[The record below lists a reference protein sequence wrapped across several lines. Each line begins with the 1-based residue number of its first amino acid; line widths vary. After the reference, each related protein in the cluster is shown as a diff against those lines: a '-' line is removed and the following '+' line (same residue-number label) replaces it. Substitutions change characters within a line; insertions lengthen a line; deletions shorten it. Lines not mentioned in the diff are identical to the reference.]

1 MEYEVLRVS
10 SQYPADIKSFDFY
23 PIRYMTKSKQKS
35 LTQEEIDDD
44 ILCCVP
50 RLLRDF
56 KRVRDDV
63 ALRKKEAKA
72 IEFTV
77 VKTSWNSFCKDP
89 GKALTGTLETAMLEM
104 DKTLCEAY
112 ILANLHICRLC
123 EDRLVVPKLNQEFF
137 YSCLSA
143 VSSSDRQKKEIVDS
157 DLRTSVALYETWRPR
172 DLRKPDSK
180 HLSSGLHQNASL
192 QMATNA
198 QNMVQMTFY
207 GRFSRYLRHRYH
219 LTKKEAYDKLSLIL
233 SQDPYRGDDEIVTRY
248 NAIVPRGNL
257 SSKPELCMPLLH
269 KFAKYAEVENA
280 KLTERVV
287 DKTLDERAKLVRLF
301 SLLPHKGGFGA
312 SHVKICGN
320 GLFGLLKRSGCD
332 VKENDFKRDQDD
344 WWKRLFAIEKF
355 ETETRRFAGEILTDG
370 VGVSIV
376 LKKPKNIP
384 EDDGNHTKKGKKE
397 RKAADIESFDISYYD
412 QVWGLDPG
420 RRDLF
425 VATDVE
431 HTSMHCSSKEF
442 YHDAK
447 YKESVRK
454 NRRWT
459 DKDAFVTSSIR
470 GMPSKKTAM
479 LSTLKRYVDYLLPKL
494 ETLLIFYA
502 RRRIR
507 SLKFKRFIYCQK
519 KLHSLCKRLTERS
532 GKRTIVGFGD
542 WSNQNNGTIKKCQS
556 GPVKR
561 LEKELKRYCRVV
573 SIDEYRTSKTCNS
586 CHGDLSNAR
595 KSIIGKDFKL
605 HHTKIHGVLHCR
617 NSECENM
624 TVNRDVNA
632 SKNIR
637 DLLIKAAMGED
648 RPDAFRRGPRQ

>member
-1 MEYEVLRVS
+1 
-10 SQYPADIKSFDFY
+10 
-23 PIRYMTKSKQKS
+23 MTKAKQKS

-63 ALRKKEAKA
+63 AVRKKEAKA
-72 IEFTV
+72 FEFTI

-89 GKALTGTLETAMLEM
+89 GKALTGTLERAMLEM
-104 DKTLCEAY
+104 DKTICEAY
-112 ILANLHICRLC
+112 ILANLHVSRLC
-123 EDRLVVPKLNQEFF
+123 ENRVAVPKLNQEFF

-143 VSSSDRQKKEIVDS
+143 VSSSDRQKGEIKDTS
-157 DLRTSVALYETWRPR
+157 LRASAEIYNTWRPNN
-172 DLRKPDSK
+172 LQKPDSK

-198 QNMVQMTFY
+198 QNMVKMTLY

-219 LTKKEAYDKLSLIL
+219 LTKKEAYDKLTLIL
-233 SQDPYRGDDEIVTRY
+233 SQDPYRGDDEIVIY
-248 NAIVPRGNL
+248 YKALVPRGNL
-257 SSKPELCMPLLH
+257 SSKPELAMQLLH

-280 KLTERVV
+280 NLAERVV
-287 DKTLDERAKLVRLF
+287 DRNLDGRAKLVRLF

-320 GLFGLLKRSGCD
+320 GLYGLLKRSGCD
-332 VKENDFKRDQDD
+332 VKENDFKRDLND
-344 WWKRLFAIEKF
+344 WWRKLFAIDKI

-376 LKKPKNIP
+376 LKKPKTSL
-384 EDDGNHTKKGKKE
+384 DGEEKKKGKK
-397 RKAADIESFDISYYD
+397 RKPKAAIEPFDISYYD
-412 QVWGLDPG
+412 QVWGLDSG

-431 HTSMHCSSKEF
+431 DNSIHCSSKEF

-447 YKESVRK
+447 YKESIRK

-459 DKDAFVTSSIR
+459 DRNAFITSTIR
-470 GMPSKKTAM
+470 GMPSKKCAT
-479 LSTLKRYVDYLLPKL
+479 LSTLRRYVDYLLLRL
-494 ETLLIFYA
+494 ERLLIFYA
-502 RRRIR
+502 RRRVR

-532 GKRTIVGFGD
+532 GKRTVVGFGD
-542 WSNQNNGTIKKCQS
+542 WSNINNGSIKKCQS
-556 GPVKR
+556 GPVRR
-561 LEKELKRYCRVV
+561 LEKELKKYCRVV

-586 CHGDLSNAR
+586 CYCDLSNAR
-595 KSIIGKDFKL
+595 KAIIGKDFRL

-617 NSECENM
+617 TSECENM

-632 SKNIR
+632 SRNIR
-637 DLLIKAAMGED
+637 DLLIAAALGEE
-648 RPDAFRRGPRQ
+648 RPSAFRRGYQ